1 MKITGLLMMP
11 AGWLIVLAAL
21 WFCSVRW
28 WRSTLFVAAGVGVE
42 ILGLVLFTRS
52 HLEAKRGN
60 E

>member
-11 AGWLIVLAAL
+11 AGWFIVLAAL
-21 WFCSVRW
+21 VLLRAVAAQY
-28 WRSTLFVAAGVGVE
+28 LFVAAGAGVE

>member
-11 AGWLIVLAAL
+11 SGWFIVIAAL
-21 WFCSVRW
+21 VLLRAAVAQN
-28 WRSTLFVAAGVGVE
+28 LFVAAGVGVE

-52 HLEAKRGN
+52 HLTSKRGN

>member
-11 AGWLIVLAAL
+11 AGWFIVLAAL
-21 WFCSVRW
+21 VLLRAVVAQH
-28 WRSTLFVAAGVGVE
+28 LFVAAGGGVE

>member
-11 AGWLIVLAAL
+11 AGWFIVLAAL
-21 WFCSVRW
+21 VLLRTFMAQH
-28 WRSTLFVAAGVGVE
+28 LFIAAGMGVE

-52 HLEAKRGN
+52 HLAVKRGS

>member
-1 MKITGLLMMP
+1 MKIIGLLMMP
-11 AGWLIVLAAL
+11 AGWFIVLAAL
-21 WFCSVRW
+21 VLLRALVAQH
-28 WRSTLFVAAGVGVE
+28 LFVAAGVGVE